1 LVNSAP
7 TRISEADDF
16 YIFLLSFIVLITRE
30 EGRNQLTKPYV
41 GGFCRASA
49 KIYVYSHAIGE
60 GNAPRKVVATKK
72 HAYGAFN
79 TTECPQT

>member
-1 LVNSAP
+1 LVDSAP

-30 EGRNQLTKPYV
+30 EGRNQLTKPFV
-41 GGFCRASA
+41 GRASA